1 MDCAEQPPAAWETGP
16 LTTNIGALTIL
27 SSRLF
32 EKFESIFERIFRGR
46 DLGSADAMII
56 PTRNLLSATASTL
69 AVGIGAG
76 RGTVTETPV
85 SLVTTS
91 GQIVCNPIAWF
102 AAIPGQPNMLVGRVP
117 AIGSQTFCAAGNLTA
132 KPALPMEE
140 PI

>member
-1 MDCAEQPPAAWETGP
+1 M
-16 LTTNIGALTIL
+16 

-32 EKFESIFERIFRGR
+32 EKIEPIFERIFHGR
-46 DLGSADAMII
+46 HLRSAEAMII

-69 AVGIGAG
+69 ALGIGAR

-91 GQIVCNPIAWF
+91 GQIVCNASAWF
-102 AAIPGQPNMLVGRVP
+102 AAIPDQPNMFVGRVL
-117 AIGSQTFCAAGNLTA
+117 AIGSQTFCAAGNLA
-132 KPALPMEE
+132 AQPALPMGE